1 MSKDINQALKEWQAA
16 LRLQDWDITAEI
28 LPNAEY
34 EYRRKTDKESAS
46 VRLDR
51 SRMMDAEI
59 IIKESSED
67 KEFSLVHELVHIHL
81 EPLSAA
87 FDQAIGMAPGKECQ
101 KVLRGNLEYELEILV
116 NRLTRAFMTVR
127 DMAQGA
133 NDKEENPIE

>member
-51 SRMMDAEI
+51 SRMMDPEI
-59 IIKESSED
+59 II
-67 KEFSLVHELVHIHL
+67 
-81 EPLSAA
+81 
-87 FDQAIGMAPGKECQ
+87 
-101 KVLRGNLEYELEILV
+101 
-116 NRLTRAFMTVR
+116 
-127 DMAQGA
+127 
-133 NDKEENPIE
+133 